1 MNGDTEMAKRS
12 ESRQKITTI
21 GVRCTPAEKDLLKHR
36 AEAFDVS
43 VGELCREAIFRS
55 IPKSKTDQ
63 NAIGELATTRADL
76 GRLGGLLKFWL
87 SGDSAQPAP
96 VPKTKTDVVKLL
108 REVEAAQKLVVE
120 SVKKV
125 STKS

>member
-1 MNGDTEMAKRS
+1 MAKRS
-12 ESRQKITTI
+12 ESRKKTVTI
-21 GVRCTPAEKDLLKHR
+21 GVRCTPAEKVALQKK
-36 AEAFDVS
+36 AVAFDIS
-43 VGELCREAIFRS
+43 VGELCREAIFRA

-87 SGDSAQPAP
+87 SGDSSQPAP
-96 VPKTKTDVVKLL
+96 APKIKTDILKLL
-108 REVEAAQKLVVE
+108 REIEAAQQIVVE

-125 STKS
+125 SAKS